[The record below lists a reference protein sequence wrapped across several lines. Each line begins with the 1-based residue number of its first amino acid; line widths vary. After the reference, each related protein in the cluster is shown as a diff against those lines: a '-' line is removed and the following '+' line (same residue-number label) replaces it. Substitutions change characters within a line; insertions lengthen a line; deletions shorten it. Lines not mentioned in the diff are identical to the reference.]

1 MLRANQIAKI
11 TSDFKMD
18 VIRAFITAL
27 RYFIVCRIMVTVN
40 CPASIIVV
48 STV

>member
-1 MLRANQIAKI
+1 MLRANQVAKI

-27 RYFIVCRIMVTVN
+27 RYLLFVE
-40 CPASIIVV
+40 
-48 STV
+48 